1 MEKVYI
7 VAAQRTPI
15 GKFNGQLASKS
26 AVELGAI
33 AIKAAVEKAMLTGD
47 DIDQVLMGNVIQA
60 GTGQNPAR
68 QASMAAGLG
77 EKVPAITINDV
88 CASGMSSI
96 DLAASLIRAGQAQVI
111 VAGGMESM
119 SQAPYVLPQARHGY
133 RFGNG
138 TLLDAMQSDAL
149 NDVYGN
155 YPMGITA
162 ENINDKYH
170 ITRQQQDEFALISH
184 QRAVKAQ
191 NVGYFKSEIVP
202 VEVKK
207 KRSTVIVDTD
217 EAPRPDTTMEAL
229 SKLKPAFKADGSVTA
244 GNASGINDGGAALVL
259 ASARAV
265 ERLGLTPLAE
275 WCASSIVGLN
285 PALMGL
291 GPYYAIKKL
300 LTDQQL
306 AIDDVATYE
315 INEAFATQALV
326 CQNLLRL
333 DPATVNPWG
342 GAIALG
348 HPVGCSGAR
357 IIVTMIN
364 EMNRDNH
371 KLGIASLC
379 VGGGMGEA
387 VLIKNIN

>member
-15 GKFNGQLASKS
+15 GKFNGQLASKT

-33 AIKAAVEKAMLTGD
+33 SIKAALKKAGLTGAD
-47 DIDQVLMGNVIQA
+47 VDQVLMGNVIQA

-68 QASMAAGLG
+68 QAAMKAGLG
-77 EKVPAITINDV
+77 EQVPAITINDV
-88 CASGMSSI
+88 CASGMSSV

-111 VAGGMESM
+111 IAGGMESM
-119 SQAPYVLPQARHGY
+119 SQAPYVLPRARNGY

-149 NDVYGN
+149 NDVYGG

-162 ENINDKYH
+162 ENINDKYQ
-170 ITRQQQDEFALISH
+170 ITRQQQDEFAFTSH

-191 NVGYFKSEIVP
+191 KAGCFDSEIVS
-202 VEVKK
+202 VEVKQ
-207 KRSTVIVDTD
+207 KRTTITVTTD
-217 EAPRPDTTMEAL
+217 EAPRPDTSVEAL
-229 SKLKPAFKADGSVTA
+229 GKLKPVFKADGSVTA

-259 ASARAV
+259 ASATAI

-275 WCASSIVGLN
+275 WQGSAIVGLD

-291 GPYYAIKKL
+291 GPYYAINKL
-300 LTDQQL
+300 LANQQL
-306 AIDDVATYE
+306 SADEVETYE
-315 INEAFATQALV
+315 INEAFATQAIV
-326 CQNLLRL
+326 CQDLLHL
-333 DPATVNPWG
+333 DPAAVNPWG
-342 GAIALG
+342 GALALG

-364 EMNRDNH
+364 EMHKDNH
-371 KLGIASLC
+371 ELGIASLC

-387 VLIKNIN
+387 VLLKKM